1 MKKLAIG
8 VFGVLLMGAIVS
20 AQSPARLY
28 TQPPVP
34 TPETLDRLNL
44 KLAWRTYLPTE
55 GRRDGIFSV
64 QIPERLQKPGEL
76 LLVQTRSAAV
86 MALDSATGA
95 TLWRTRVGT
104 PYAMRQQLGYNSK
117 QIFVANGVEL
127 YALNR
132 ETGQIE
138 WVFTMPHVASSP
150 PAADEDYVYI
160 ALGTGRLFTYQLP
173 KPGEGVP
180 PSGAVEG
187 REKGPEPLPPA
198 APSVM

>member
-64 QIPERLQKPGEL
+64 QIPERVQKPGEL
-76 LLVQTRSAAV
+76 VLVQTRSAAV
-86 MALDSATGA
+86 MA
-95 TLWRTRVGT
+95 
-104 PYAMRQQLGYNSK
+104 
-117 QIFVANGVEL
+117 F
-127 YALNR
+127 
-132 ETGQIE
+132 
-138 WVFTMPHVASSP
+138 
-150 PAADEDYVYI
+150 
-160 ALGTGRLFTYQLP
+160 GRLPQLMHHVVVQIQV
-173 KPGEGVP
+173 K
-180 PSGAVEG
+180 
-187 REKGPEPLPPA
+187 
-198 APSVM
+198 SVLRMLLHE